1 MPACIRT
8 SGHVLAQTR
17 KLQQG
22 LQPESVSRQL
32 QKRFAAASRSD
43 VRVHL
48 QPEQLEF
55 VDVDMGALGRERREA
70 SYMSF
75 MRLDAILI
83 STERHFFRRAGLD
96 DAAEHLK
103 GCFPSDMLRL
113 V

>member
-1 MPACIRT
+1 MYTHLRSRVGTNTETPAR
-8 SGHVLAQTR
+8 VATR
-17 KLQQG
+17 ERFTPA
-22 LQPESVSRQL
+22 PEEVRP
-32 QKRFAAASRSD
+32 RCPSD

-55 VDVDMGALGRERREA
+55 VDADMGALRRERREA

-96 DAAEHLK
+96 DAAEHLE